1 MDPEIAFRLLL
12 TAVLSILPTLLFL
25 GLWRGLSKLRDDE
38 LLDRVETVH
47 GVDSRPD
54 PKAVIPGVSTEG
66 SPAGRCRYCGT
77 TVAPNDSVCK
87 HCG

>member
-47 GVDSRPD
+47 GVDPRTD
-54 PKAVIPGVSTEG
+54 PKAVIPGVLTG
-66 SPAGRCRYCGT
+66 DSPAGRCRYCGAA
-77 TVAPNDSVCK
+77 VPPNDSVCK